1 MPSTEIRPLL
11 PPGKAHLIPVE
22 ILSEIF
28 SLVLRDRP
36 KHKRGLVLVCQRWR
50 DIMLS
55 MPSITSRLWIRRAT
69 KKEAVQAFIQGRR
82 TRLTVVVDVNSKI
95 HGRRFNADDFHA
107 SLMVAIQAASRWRA
121 LDLLSVPPPGRDNES
136 HTIVQPLDVLLQPS
150 CLHVFCSLTRLTVIL
165 SKMMES
171 PADILPHLQVLRRF
185 KAQHLHLPV
194 YSRDACLPLIQTL
207 HHLTLKSVSIQW
219 MAGKAFPVLRNCSIE
234 FPHHIATICLQPVAM
249 PACTFLKYDSN
260 DLHPLAYFHDLPLA
274 KLVVTCG
281 QWNARR
287 GNPQLVAMCSIIFS
301 SAQSLSTL
309 DLQVQCSEQLL
320 VLALSHLPA
329 LDELTLRIAR
339 PHALSEAFF
348 QAFIATNSNADSPCV
363 TDALPRTPLCVNLT
377 RLEVHYKRWLRG
389 PERNALIPVFGGI
402 SFSRNSGAFVL
413 VLSIERP
420 ESSWL
425 VWWPVESMQ
434 DLGFDLS
441 AIGISSPHGIIP
453 IEMEVERGPFME
465 VPFQDAE
472 YLWADQDQHL
482 SIDLLSTLHHLMEL
496 RIFDE
501 GGILPNNPPPDLPL
515 FHTLRVFEAKI
526 IHPSF
531 LAGRTF
537 DMLQRCRISNSSEDP
552 KLSEGQVTQM
562 PVCTTLDVGDLTLL
576 ATFKL
581 PQIRKL
587 GVSFDHAAF
596 KLAWEKHIT
605 MNANLSGLKLLHV
618 YAWYRQADLIQ
629 VLRCL
634 PALKSLILG
643 GGSDLDAGFFGEFV
657 PMSQNTNGTSALG
670 QSYDEGPISTIL
682 CPLLRQF
689 LVEDFDSTEQLE
701 LIPVLKDIVTLRSV
715 AGSPLKKFA
724 LFDFLL
730 GRKFKLIWSDG
741 GVLVKKISLSWETQP
756 FHLAI

>member
-1 MPSTEIRPLL
+1 MPLPSSSKIRPLL
-11 PPGKAHLIPVE
+11 LPGKAHLIPVE

-28 SLVLRDRP
+28 LLVLRDQPLHQR
-36 KHKRGLVLVCQRWR
+36 RLVLVCQRWR

-69 KKEAVQAFIQGRR
+69 KKEVVQAFIQGRR
-82 TRLTVVVDVNSKI
+82 TRLEVFVDVNSRR
-95 HGRRFNADDFHA
+95 HGTDFNADDFHA
-107 SLMVAIQAASRWRA
+107 SLMAAIQAASRWRA
-121 LDLLSVPPPGRDNES
+121 LDLLSFPPPGRYNES
-136 HTIVQPLDVLLQPS
+136 HTIVQPLEILLQPA
-150 CLHVFCSLTRLTVIL
+150 CLHVFCSLTRLAIWL
-165 SKMMES
+165 PKRMES

-185 KAQHLHLPV
+185 KAQHLHLPT
-194 YSRDACLPLIQTL
+194 YSPSACLPLIQTL
-207 HHLTLKSVSIQW
+207 RHLTLKAVSVQW
-219 MAGKAFPVLRNCSIE
+219 MAGKAFPVLKRCSIT
-234 FPHHIATICLQPVAM
+234 FPHHTATIRHEPVTM

-260 DLHPLAYFHDLPLA
+260 DLHPLGFFHDLPLA
-274 KLVVTCG
+274 ELVVTCG

-287 GNPQLVAMCSIIFS
+287 GNRQLVAMYPIVLAS
-301 SAQSLSTL
+301 SQSLSTL
-309 DLQVQCSEQLL
+309 DLRVQCSEQLL

-329 LDELTLRIAR
+329 LYQLTLRIAR

-363 TDALPRTPLCVNLT
+363 TDALPRTPLCVNLR
-377 RLEVHYKRWLRG
+377 RLGVHYKQWLRG
-389 PERNALIPVFGGI
+389 PERNALIPVFGRLSEI
-402 SFSRNSGAFVL
+402 FLL
-413 VLSIERP
+413 VLSIERL
-420 ESSWL
+420 EYSWY
-425 VWWPVESMQ
+425 VCPPVASIPDPGYVQ
-434 DLGFDLS
+434 S
-441 AIGISSPHGIIP
+441 VIGISSPNGIIRL
-453 IEMEVERGPFME
+453 EMAAKRDPSME
-465 VPFQDAE
+465 IPFQDAE
-472 YLWADQDQHL
+472 YLWARQHL
-482 SIDLLSTLHHLMEL
+482 SIGSLSNLYRLLEL
-496 RIFDE
+496 RLIDE
-501 GGILPNNPPPDLPL
+501 GEILPSVPPPNLPL

-643 GGSDLDAGFFGEFV
+643 CGSDLDAGFFGEFV
-657 PMSQNTNGTSALG
+657 PMGPNTNGTSALG

-701 LIPVLKDIVTLRSV
+701 LIPVLKDIVTLRSA
-715 AGSPLKKFA
+715 AGSPLERFA
-724 LFDFLL
+724 LFDFVR
-730 GRKFKLIWSDG
+730 GSKFNLIWSRG
-741 GVLVKKISLSWETQP
+741 GVVVEKISLSRDTQP
-756 FHLAI
+756 FHLDI